1 MNNTTQKKAQRS
13 IAAST
18 AVLMG
23 TGLMVSAAP
32 AQAAVTAEPAGV
44 LGVTQAPSQQLTRSQ
59 VKSALIVHRGVGAAA
74 QSSIKAAAQAMPT
87 KKKVKKK
94 KKKHR
99 SRRS

>member
-1 MNNTTQKKAQRS
+1 MNSTTQKKAQRS
-13 IAAST
+13 IAASA
-18 AVLMG
+18 AVLVG
-23 TGLMVSAAP
+23 TGLAVSTVP
-32 AQAAVTAEPAGV
+32 AQAAAPAEQASV
-44 LGVTQAPSQQLTRSQ
+44 LGATQAPTQQVTRSQ

-94 KKKHR
+94 KKHR

>member
-1 MNNTTQKKAQRS
+1 MNTTTQKKAQRS

-18 AVLMG
+18 AALMG
-23 TGLMVSAAP
+23 TGLMISAAP
-32 AQAAVTAEPAGV
+32 AQAAVPAEPAGV
-44 LGVTQAPSQQLTRSQ
+44 LGVSQVPSQQLTRSQ

-74 QSSIKAAAQAMPT
+74 QSSIRAAAPAMPT
-87 KKKVKKK
+87 TKKVK